1 MVTERREDT
10 EGQSHKVDFEI
21 VDMSGSTDVSQ
32 KKKMKQ
38 RNFDKDAVVWTEDNK
53 YKKSKRSG

>member
-32 KKKMKQ
+32 KKKKMKQ
-38 RNFDKDAVVWTEDNK
+38 RNFDKDAVV
-53 YKKSKRSG
+53 

>member
-38 RNFDKDAVVWTEDNK
+38 RNFDKDAVV
-53 YKKSKRSG
+53 

>member
-1 MVTERREDT
+1 MVTERREDM

-32 KKKMKQ
+32 NKKNEAEKLWQ
-38 RNFDKDAVVWTEDNK
+38 RCGGLN
-53 YKKSKRSG
+53 RR